1 MRRTYVEEICAEILK
16 DVEERQISI
25 RGAIEDRR
33 DNPIVTKLRSLI
45 LAICLETVRKYVLLD
60 KIWEQIVGRI
70 PRDTYRKNLTRIITY
85 EAKYRNVPTRRLVD
99 ICLRNNIKISE
110 NHINKIREIAE
121 EDIVKNLS
129 YEEKLHVIHSVP
141 LWLVKYILRR
151 FSDGEKIIESFS
163 KKLPTYVR
171 CRVDRKLIL
180 NKLETL
186 GIRAEEDPD
195 LDDAIVLDNVK
206 LSLLERELGNLI
218 YVQDKAS
225 MLIAHIIE
233 RLCNNMKNVK
243 VLDVCS
249 APGGKAI
256 HIVDRLS
263 STTVIGID
271 VSYRRLMTE
280 KFLIYKYNVHNR
292 IDISCSSALKLPIR
306 NFKPTI
312 ILVDP
317 DCTSIGKLS
326 HSPEIRLWLREHHI
340 HDMARLQYKIL
351 RSVLENIN
359 GELYIIYSTCTITF
373 EENENNIEKICE
385 EYGLE
390 IVDLCSIF
398 PKFCNMYM
406 RGSLRLFPHI
416 HKTGGYFI
424 ACVRR

>member
-195 LDDAIVLDNVK
+195 LDDAIVL
-206 LSLLERELGNLI
+206 
-218 YVQDKAS
+218 
-225 MLIAHIIE
+225 
-233 RLCNNMKNVK
+233 
-243 VLDVCS
+243 
-249 APGGKAI
+249 
-256 HIVDRLS
+256 
-263 STTVIGID
+263 
-271 VSYRRLMTE
+271 
-280 KFLIYKYNVHNR
+280 
-292 IDISCSSALKLPIR
+292 
-306 NFKPTI
+306 
-312 ILVDP
+312 
-317 DCTSIGKLS
+317 
-326 HSPEIRLWLREHHI
+326 
-340 HDMARLQYKIL
+340 
-351 RSVLENIN
+351 
-359 GELYIIYSTCTITF
+359 
-373 EENENNIEKICE
+373 
-385 EYGLE
+385 
-390 IVDLCSIF
+390 
-398 PKFCNMYM
+398 
-406 RGSLRLFPHI
+406 
-416 HKTGGYFI
+416 
-424 ACVRR
+424 